1 MEIQCPK
8 SPGKTYLNRLSLSYP
23 TQLTIDKSI
32 HHLYCCKPKRFKD
45 LMRELG
51 DSFKTKTVQVLNVA
65 KMQKISTVI
74 NKHKNS

>member
-1 MEIQCPK
+1 
-8 SPGKTYLNRLSLSYP
+8 
-23 TQLTIDKSI
+23 
-32 HHLYCCKPKRFKD
+32 
-45 LMRELG
+45 MRELG